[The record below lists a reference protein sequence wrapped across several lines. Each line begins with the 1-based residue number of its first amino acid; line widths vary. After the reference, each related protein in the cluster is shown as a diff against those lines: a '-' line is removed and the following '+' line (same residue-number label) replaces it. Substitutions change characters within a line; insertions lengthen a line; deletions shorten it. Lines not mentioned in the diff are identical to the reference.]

1 MTPPYKCRNVIP
13 KLLKQQRPIEI
24 KSLVQE
30 KINIV
35 SWSGLTPKRRML
47 PISSS
52 YAELALYS
60 SSDKGSI
67 SIIE

>member
-1 MTPPYKCRNVIP
+1 MTPPYKCKNVVP
-13 KLLKQQRPIEI
+13 KLFKQQRPIEI

-35 SWSGLTPKRRML
+35 SWLGLTPKRRML

>member
-1 MTPPYKCRNVIP
+1 MTPPYKCKNEVP

-35 SWSGLTPKRRML
+35 SWLGLTPKRHML

>member
-1 MTPPYKCRNVIP
+1 MTPPYKCKNIVP
-13 KLLKQQRPIEI
+13 KLLKQQRSIEI

-30 KINIV
+30 KIKIV
-35 SWSGLTPKRRML
+35 SWLGLTPKWRML

-60 SSDKGSI
+60 SADKGSI

>member
-1 MTPPYKCRNVIP
+1 MNPPYKCKNVVP
-13 KLLKQQRPIEI
+13 KLLKQQRTIEI
-24 KSLVQE
+24 KSFVQE

-35 SWSGLTPKRRML
+35 SWLGLTPKRRML

-52 YAELALYS
+52 YAELALFS
-60 SSDKGSI
+60 SADKGSI

>member
-1 MTPPYKCRNVIP
+1 MTPPYKCKNVVP
-13 KLLKQQRPIEI
+13 KLLKQQRPIKI

-35 SWSGLTPKRRML
+35 SWLGLTPKRRML

-52 YAELALYS
+52 YAELALNS
-60 SSDKGSI
+60 SADKGSI

>member
-35 SWSGLTPKRRML
+35 IWLGLNPKRRML
-47 PISSS
+47 PFSSS

-60 SSDKGSI
+60 SSDKGII

>member
-1 MTPPYKCRNVIP
+1 MNPPYKCKNVVP
-13 KLLKQQRPIEI
+13 KLLKQQRTIEI
-24 KSLVQE
+24 KSFVQE

-35 SWSGLTPKRRML
+35 SWLGLTPKRRML

-52 YAELALYS
+52 YAELALFS
-60 SSDKGSI
+60 SGDKGSI